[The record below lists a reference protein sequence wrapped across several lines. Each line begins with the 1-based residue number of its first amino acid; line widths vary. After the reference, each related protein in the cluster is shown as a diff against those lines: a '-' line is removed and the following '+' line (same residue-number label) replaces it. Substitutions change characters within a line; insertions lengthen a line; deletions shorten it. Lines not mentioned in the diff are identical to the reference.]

1 MSHNQSRGEKTESVY
16 RKIGRSGNNQNRGGG
31 VSGGGFKGAAGS
43 SAAPPINQSRRKYN
57 NAQGG
62 QTRGSFPSVNTN
74 LNHQNLVQNIQN
86 GSHLPQH
93 PSHGES
99 RIPGTSAPNRLVDG
113 SASKT
118 TNTVPRPPSAGISMA
133 SSETSTP
140 ATPTKAPGGSSRSIT
155 LQFGTMSPNVV
166 NGMHIPARTS
176 SAPPNIDEQKC
187 DQARHQ
193 VSGSSHNL
201 PTSSMPKQNFPKLD
215 VGTEGHSAAVES
227 HSISKLK
234 EDERVSTVSASA
246 QIPKPSVQTPPR
258 MPVPVSFHPQQQF
271 PLQFRGPTPQIT
283 VPMHMPVPLP
293 IGNQQPPMF
302 ISHPMQPPPG
312 LIHQGQGFFSPPMP
326 PQMSQLG
333 NMGISMS
340 TQFHQQQAG
349 NFGFPRKVKI
359 THPDTHEE
367 LKFDGS
373 SGSHPV
379 GSTRANSHPLPQR
392 SNNKVT
398 IKSAGGSN
406 KERDIA
412 ASTSGP
418 LGAKHSS
425 SGLGPS
431 FPLATVPSKKSDG
444 ESASDSKDT
453 STSNSASIH
462 VKAVSG
468 EKTSAGKKQEDIG
481 KADVVTNQQ
490 EKVVDHS
497 MTEDQLQVGGPSMT
511 SSTSQPSQ
519 FDSVEDKSKAPTIMT
534 EVAKHDKESA
544 STATEEGQLEDI
556 NNVVA
561 SIPIPL
567 NKFSSPFPSTNE
579 NAEVFSLDTNVI
591 KAEDVYPEDASVI
604 RSATSNLDSASI
616 SGSTEDNVRH
626 DVEVGEIESS
636 DLVYSTSGVQEK
648 VFLEVDV
655 VKDATSK
662 GGKKL
667 KDIIKRADAAAATS
681 DLYMAYKGPD
691 EKKEN
696 TTSVV
701 SIEIISRE
709 SVNQIHNNDGQED
722 DIPDEK
728 DHIKVEPDDWED
740 AADMSTSK
748 MELSQHGNL
757 VGGGYKNDGE
767 VLMIKK
773 YSRDFL
779 LKFSERSTELPKG
792 FELTSDIAQGLIGSI
807 ANVPRESNPS
817 SARAIDK
824 IGGNRP
830 EHRVNMMVDDK
841 WNKAPGPLVSE
852 RDTGAAGNIMGY
864 RPGPGGNFG
873 VVRGAPRAQMH
884 AQYPGPLLSGVMHP
898 PVPHGAIQ
906 INNSDSERWQR
917 GTNFQKGLMPYPQM
931 PQTPPPIIHRADNK
945 YLVGKVT
952 DEEQAKQRQLK
963 GILNKLTPQNFERLF
978 EQVKQL
984 NIDNDVTLTGVIS
997 QIFDKALM
1005 EPTFCEMYANFC
1017 YYLAAELPDLSVGNE
1032 KITFK
1037 RLLLNKC
1044 QEEFERGEREQEE
1057 ANKAEEEGMVKQS
1070 EAEREEKRLQA
1081 RRRMLGN
1088 IRLIGELYKKRML
1101 TERIMHECIKKLLGG
1116 PGQIPDEEDLEALC
1130 KLMSTIGE
1138 MIDHPKAKVH
1148 MDVYFDMMA
1157 KLSTNMK
1164 LSSRVRFM
1172 LLDAIDLRKNK
1183 WQQRRKVEG
1192 PKKIDEVHRD
1202 AAQEMQAQASRLAR
1216 TPSFGNP
1223 VRRVQPMNFGPRGS
1237 SGFPSPGSQI
1247 SGPRPIASHVRNF
1260 GGHDARVED
1269 RHHTE
1274 NRILS
1279 VPLSLRN
1286 EDSIT
1291 LGPQGGLGRGMSYRG
1306 QLSAP
1311 STPLSDA
1318 PSSVDAR
1325 RMGNGLNGFSAMPD
1339 RAAYGSRED
1348 LMPRYMPERFPSQ
1361 SIYDQTKTQYLEL
1374 NCGNNDGRIADQS
1387 LDRTKPTSPPQR
1399 DGGSSSCVFSEERL
1413 RDMSL
1418 AAIREFYSAKDV
1430 NEVIL
1435 CIKELDAP
1443 SYYPSMISHW
1453 VMDSFERKELER
1465 GLLARLLVNL
1475 ARSHDRI
1482 ISEDQLISGFESVL
1496 STLEDAVNDAPKAA
1510 EFLGRLFAH
1519 VISENVISL
1528 AEMGKLIYE
1537 GGEEQGRLVE
1547 IGLAAEV
1554 LGMIFESIDSE
1565 KGPSV
1570 LNEIRTGASL
1580 QLKNFRPPGSSKPW
1594 RIDKFI

>member
-544 STATEEGQLEDI
+544 STATEG
-556 NNVVA
+556 
-561 SIPIPL
+561 
-567 NKFSSPFPSTNE
+567 
-579 NAEVFSLDTNVI
+579 
-591 KAEDVYPEDASVI
+591 
-604 RSATSNLDSASI
+604 
-616 SGSTEDNVRH
+616 
-626 DVEVGEIESS
+626 
-636 DLVYSTSGVQEK
+636 
-648 VFLEVDV
+648 
-655 VKDATSK
+655 
-662 GGKKL
+662 
-667 KDIIKRADAAAATS
+667 
-681 DLYMAYKGPD
+681 
-691 EKKEN
+691 
-696 TTSVV
+696 
-701 SIEIISRE
+701 
-709 SVNQIHNNDGQED
+709 
-722 DIPDEK
+722 
-728 DHIKVEPDDWED
+728 
-740 AADMSTSK
+740 
-748 MELSQHGNL
+748 
-757 VGGGYKNDGE
+757 
-767 VLMIKK
+767 
-773 YSRDFL
+773 
-779 LKFSERSTELPKG
+779 
-792 FELTSDIAQGLIGSI
+792 
-807 ANVPRESNPS
+807 
-817 SARAIDK
+817 
-824 IGGNRP
+824 
-830 EHRVNMMVDDK
+830 
-841 WNKAPGPLVSE
+841 
-852 RDTGAAGNIMGY
+852 
-864 RPGPGGNFG
+864 
-873 VVRGAPRAQMH
+873 
-884 AQYPGPLLSGVMHP
+884 
-898 PVPHGAIQ
+898 
-906 INNSDSERWQR
+906 
-917 GTNFQKGLMPYPQM
+917 
-931 PQTPPPIIHRADNK
+931 
-945 YLVGKVT
+945 
-952 DEEQAKQRQLK
+952 
-963 GILNKLTPQNFERLF
+963 
-978 EQVKQL
+978 
-984 NIDNDVTLTGVIS
+984 
-997 QIFDKALM
+997 
-1005 EPTFCEMYANFC
+1005 
-1017 YYLAAELPDLSVGNE
+1017 
-1032 KITFK
+1032 
-1037 RLLLNKC
+1037 
-1044 QEEFERGEREQEE
+1044 
-1057 ANKAEEEGMVKQS
+1057 
-1070 EAEREEKRLQA
+1070 
-1081 RRRMLGN
+1081 MLG
-1088 IRLIGELYKKRML
+1088 
-1101 TERIMHECIKKLLGG
+1101 
-1116 PGQIPDEEDLEALC
+1116 
-1130 KLMSTIGE
+1130 
-1138 MIDHPKAKVH
+1138 
-1148 MDVYFDMMA
+1148 
-1157 KLSTNMK
+1157 
-1164 LSSRVRFM
+1164 
-1172 LLDAIDLRKNK
+1172 
-1183 WQQRRKVEG
+1183 
-1192 PKKIDEVHRD
+1192 
-1202 AAQEMQAQASRLAR
+1202 
-1216 TPSFGNP
+1216 
-1223 VRRVQPMNFGPRGS
+1223 
-1237 SGFPSPGSQI
+1237 
-1247 SGPRPIASHVRNF
+1247 
-1260 GGHDARVED
+1260 
-1269 RHHTE
+1269 
-1274 NRILS
+1274 
-1279 VPLSLRN
+1279 
-1286 EDSIT
+1286 
-1291 LGPQGGLGRGMSYRG
+1291 
-1306 QLSAP
+1306 
-1311 STPLSDA
+1311 
-1318 PSSVDAR
+1318 
-1325 RMGNGLNGFSAMPD
+1325 
-1339 RAAYGSRED
+1339 
-1348 LMPRYMPERFPSQ
+1348 
-1361 SIYDQTKTQYLEL
+1361 
-1374 NCGNNDGRIADQS
+1374 
-1387 LDRTKPTSPPQR
+1387 
-1399 DGGSSSCVFSEERL
+1399 
-1413 RDMSL
+1413 
-1418 AAIREFYSAKDV
+1418 
-1430 NEVIL
+1430 
-1435 CIKELDAP
+1435 
-1443 SYYPSMISHW
+1443 
-1453 VMDSFERKELER
+1453 
-1465 GLLARLLVNL
+1465 
-1475 ARSHDRI
+1475 
-1482 ISEDQLISGFESVL
+1482 
-1496 STLEDAVNDAPKAA
+1496 
-1510 EFLGRLFAH
+1510 
-1519 VISENVISL
+1519 
-1528 AEMGKLIYE
+1528 
-1537 GGEEQGRLVE
+1537 
-1547 IGLAAEV
+1547 
-1554 LGMIFESIDSE
+1554 
-1565 KGPSV
+1565 
-1570 LNEIRTGASL
+1570 
-1580 QLKNFRPPGSSKPW
+1580 
-1594 RIDKFI
+1594 